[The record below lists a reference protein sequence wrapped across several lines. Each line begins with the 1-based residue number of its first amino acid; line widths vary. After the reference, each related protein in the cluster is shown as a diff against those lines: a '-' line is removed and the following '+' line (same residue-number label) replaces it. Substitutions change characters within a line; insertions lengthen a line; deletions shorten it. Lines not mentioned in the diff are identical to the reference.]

1 MHKDTGF
8 IDVTDTAKVWISPT
22 EKRNAVVTPST
33 AHVQPAQAARNERTL
48 TAAAKTVTPKPSSAQ
63 KRQPPSQAGNG
74 HAVVKVDAAKD
85 RKRKLDTTA
94 ASEGE
99 KANKDSSANNST
111 MKKKKEKEK
120 KKKEEEEEAEAETE
134 TQSEKG
140 TRGGGDHSNPTRATT
155 TTTAANRAAATAR
168 EAPAATSAPTNGIE
182 KSMTLEELMNVAKS
196 GGVDSST
203 ADMIGSLF
211 ASVQKAKARD
221 GAETIPKPT
230 VRNVESAS
238 HHGLDR
244 SKISEMKK
252 GDLRKLA
259 REHGVVIRGSKAEI
273 LQNLAN
279 AGIIPKNH

>member
-94 ASEGE
+94 ASEGA

-111 MKKKKEKEK
+111 MKKKKEKK
-120 KKKEEEEEAEAETE
+120 KKKEEAETETE

-230 VRNVESAS
+230 VRNGESAS

-279 AGIIPKNH
+279 AGIIPKIH

>member
-33 AHVQPAQAARNERTL
+33 AHAQPAQAARNEMTL
-48 TAAAKTVTPKPSSAQ
+48 TAAVKTVTPKPSSAQ

-94 ASEGE
+94 ASEGA

-111 MKKKKEKEK
+111 MKKKKEKK
-120 KKKEEEEEAEAETE
+120 KKKEEAETETE

-230 VRNVESAS
+230 VRNGESAS

-279 AGIIPKNH
+279 AGIIPKIH